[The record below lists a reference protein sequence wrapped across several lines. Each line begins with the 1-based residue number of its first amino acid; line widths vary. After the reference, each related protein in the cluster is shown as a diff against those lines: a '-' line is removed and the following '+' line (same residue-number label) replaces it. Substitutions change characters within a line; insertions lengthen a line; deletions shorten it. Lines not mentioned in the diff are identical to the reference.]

1 MPKRDLN
8 GRFMKS
14 DGDGVTIS
22 FTLPTF
28 SRIIIW
34 GIILLVL
41 SPWIFILE
49 RFKIWNTIIS
59 KFEWLFAFKD
69 GENGAAK
76 KNGLFS

>member
-14 DGDGVTIS
+14 SGEGVTIS
-22 FTLPTF
+22 LTLPTF
-28 SRIIIW
+28 SKIIIW
-34 GIILLVL
+34 GIILMVL
-41 SPWIFILE
+41 SPWLFIFE
-49 RFKIWNTIIS
+49 RLKIWNIIIS
-59 KFEWLFAFKD
+59 KFEWLFAMKD

>member
-1 MPKRDLN
+1 MPKRDIN

-14 DGDGVTIS
+14 EGEGVTIS

-34 GIILLVL
+34 GIICLVL
-41 SPWIFILE
+41 SPWLLILE
-49 RFKIWNTIIS
+49 RFKIWNVIIS

-69 GENGAAK
+69 GESEKTK